1 VLSPDSTAQLREI
14 LARIRHQA
22 IVLERWGFGK
32 KHARQ
37 SGVSVLFAG
46 PPGTGKTMAAEVIAG
61 ELGLEL
67 FRIDLSAVVSKYI
80 GETEKNL
87 EVVFRAADRG
97 DAVLLFDEADALFGK
112 RSEVKDAHDRHANV
126 EIAYLLQRLESY
138 EGLAILTTNLRG
150 NIDEAFLRRLD
161 HILEFPLPEEAERL
175 QIWERALPADVLV
188 PANAPERQSQHRKCD
203 FPPTGTLR
211 TCLGYPLSALLH
223 VPRGIKATCTFHH

>member
-1 VLSPDSTAQLREI
+1 
-14 LARIRHQA
+14 
-22 IVLERWGFGK
+22 
-32 KHARQ
+32 
-37 SGVSVLFAG
+37 
-46 PPGTGKTMAAEVIAG
+46 MAAEVIAG

-175 QIWERALPADVLV
+175 QIWERALPADVPLGPDIDLPFLARKFKLSGGHIKNIALTGAFLAAAAGSSVGMAHLV
-188 PANAPERQSQHRKCD
+188 RATRREHQKLGKLASERD
-203 FPPTGTLR
+203 FEHFF
-211 TCLGYPLSALLH
+211 PLLQDE
-223 VPRGIKATCTFHH
+223 